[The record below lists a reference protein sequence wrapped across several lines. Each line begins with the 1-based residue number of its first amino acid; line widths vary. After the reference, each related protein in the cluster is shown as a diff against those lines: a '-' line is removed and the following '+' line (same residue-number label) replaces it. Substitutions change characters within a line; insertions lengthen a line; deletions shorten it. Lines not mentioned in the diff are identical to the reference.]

1 MSSQLIP
8 VAAARSEVAA
18 PWPVSTFAL
27 AAIGSVVWLN
37 NFSQFPVLM
46 QRHGGVAFLAVYLL
60 ALALVA
66 APLMSIEILL
76 GKLTGRD
83 AVGGLY
89 ALGVQARLGRYWRV
103 LGFAIVLSAFCL
115 FSYYAV
121 IGGWS
126 IALLARAFFGTF
138 DGVTLDGA
146 ANIFGAFAAD
156 PEKQLFW
163 YSLFTGSIILVSAR
177 DRIGQVVRLGVPA
190 LFIGMALFVVYSA
203 SLPDFAVALELF
215 MRPDFGK
222 LGADALMLALGQAFF
237 GVSIAIGSLAAYG
250 VRLRQSAYP
259 VPRLVSIVLAAD
271 VIAALLAGLMLL
283 PVMTTA
289 GYEPPNG
296 PSLIFQYLPV
306 AFDQVPFGVAMRLVF
321 FALVLLALWLSGL
334 SFFEPLVLAVAGR
347 FQLSRARAAAY
358 VGAVC
363 WLTGVVAVL
372 SFSHWAFGFEFFGLR
387 KSFGVF
393 DVLVLLT
400 NLLLPAVSLILL
412 LLAGWGLHRSFS
424 QERLALVS
432 PCAYDVWLWSARVI
446 APLAIV
452 LIVFYLPRLFL

>member
-8 VAAARSEVAA
+8 TAGARPEVAA

-46 QRHGGVAFLAVYLL
+46 QRHGGLAFLSVYLL
-60 ALALVA
+60 ALALIA
-66 APLMSIEILL
+66 APLMTIEVLL

-83 AVGGLY
+83 PVEALH
-89 ALGVQARLGRYWRV
+89 ALGVKARLGRYWRV
-103 LGFAIVLSAFCL
+103 LGGAIVLSVFCL

-126 IALLARAFFGTF
+126 IALLARAFAGTF

-146 ANIFGAFAAD
+146 ANIFGAFVTD

-163 YSLFTGSIILVSAR
+163 YSLFTGSIILVAAR
-177 DRIGQVVRLGVPA
+177 DRIAQVVRIGVPI
-190 LFIGMALFVVYSA
+190 LFIGMASFVAYSA
-203 SLPDFAVALELF
+203 SLPDFAVAFELF
-215 MRPDFGK
+215 LRPDFRK
-222 LGADALMLALGQAFF
+222 LGADALMLAVGQAFF
-237 GVSIAIGSLAAYG
+237 GVSVAIGSLAAYG

-259 VPRLVSIVLAAD
+259 VPRLVTIVLAAD
-271 VIAALLAGLMLL
+271 VVAALLAGLMLL
-283 PVMTTA
+283 PVLASA

-296 PSLIFQYLPV
+296 PTLIFQYLPV
-306 AFDQVPFGVAMRLVF
+306 AFDQVPFGVVMRLAF
-321 FALVLLALWLSGL
+321 FGLVLLAVWISGL

-387 KSFGVF
+387 KTFGLF

-400 NLLLPAVSLILL
+400 NLLLPAVSLVLL
-412 LLAGWGLHRSFS
+412 LLAGWGLHRSFD
-424 QERLALVS
+424 QDRLALVS
-432 PCAYDVWLWSARVI
+432 PCAYDVWLWSTRIV

-452 LIVFYLPRLFL
+452 LIVVYLPRLFL